1 MESNQFP
8 STITLHDGPAVTV
21 RLMTVADSAAMLAF
35 FQGLPEED
43 RMFLRN
49 DVTKPEVVDRFVR
62 DVDHE
67 LVIGLV
73 AEVSGRIVASATL
86 QREHYGWAAHV
97 GEMRLVV
104 AHDFQRKGLGVLLVR
119 MLVKAAASSGLDLI
133 LVRIM
138 DGEFVAMHMIE
149 RLGFVH
155 EAVLRNH
162 VRDILGRRRDLH
174 IYTND
179 VSHIW
184 ESMERL
190 NADFHPIRVG

>member
-73 AEVSGRIVASATL
+73 AEVSGALTKRSL
-86 QREHYGWAAHV
+86 SRC
-97 GEMRLVV
+97 
-104 AHDFQRKGLGVLLVR
+104 DGLR
-119 MLVKAAASSGLDLI
+119 FDSSK
-133 LVRIM
+133 
-138 DGEFVAMHMIE
+138 ESS
-149 RLGFVH
+149 
-155 EAVLRNH
+155 
-162 VRDILGRRRDLH
+162 
-174 IYTND
+174 D
-179 VSHIW
+179 VS
-184 ESMERL
+184 SRA
-190 NADFHPIRVG
+190 NSG